1 MTGLKKLSRAL
12 VIGLAVVVAL
22 VSYNI
27 TIPAGKSSAANWKFA
42 ATHPTILLHII
53 AASVVLVVG
62 VILVIK
68 SLRARQPSWIL
79 LSVAG
84 MAFVILAYTGGE
96 EYVMTLHKSALTV
109 MSVGWLGAITS
120 YGVGWYRGRKQ
131 ERERTGALMTQ
142 SRP

>member
-22 VSYNI
+22 VSYNV
-27 TIPAGKSSAANWKFA
+27 TIPAGKPSGSNWRFA

-53 AASVVLVVG
+53 AASGVLVVG
-62 VILVIK
+62 VIMLIK
-68 SLRARQPSWIL
+68 TLRSRQPSWIL

-84 MAFVILAYTGGE
+84 MAFVILAYAAGE
-96 EYVMTLHKSALTV
+96 DYVTTLRKSALTL
-109 MSVGWLGAITS
+109 MSLGWLGAIVS

-131 ERERTGALMTQ
+131 ERATELVR
-142 SRP
+142 S

>member
-1 MTGLKKLSRAL
+1 MTDLKKLSRGL

-53 AASVVLVVG
+53 AASAVLVVG
-62 VILVIK
+62 VILLIK

-79 LSVAG
+79 MSVAG
-84 MAFVILAYTGGE
+84 VAFVILAYAAGE
-96 EYVMTLHKSALTV
+96 DYVMTLRKSALSLMGV
-109 MSVGWLGAITS
+109 AWLGAIVS
-120 YGVGWYRGRKQ
+120 YGVCWYRGRKQ
-131 ERERTGALMTQ
+131 ERASELVR
-142 SRP
+142 S

>member
-12 VIGLAVVVAL
+12 VIGLAVVVGL
-22 VSYNI
+22 ISYNI

-53 AASVVLVVG
+53 AASAVLVAG
-62 VILVIK
+62 IILLIK
-68 SLRARQPSWIL
+68 SLRGRQPTWIL

-84 MAFVILAYTGGE
+84 MAFVILAYAAGE
-96 EYVMTLHKSALTV
+96 DYVMTLQKSALSL
-109 MSVGWLGAITS
+109 MSVGWLGAIVS

-131 ERERTGALMTQ
+131 EHASERVR
-142 SRP
+142 S